1 MTRTYRLLGR
11 GASLAILFLSGA
23 RLQAASPRIAT
34 TASAKEFLAGEAL
47 GTVVTSE
54 GRLTLG
60 IPFGSRSW
68 PDDASDAVVF
78 AAASDA
84 AGRIFVATGGGL
96 GRLFVS
102 DAEGRISLL
111 FTAPEPNVTA
121 VATGPDGTVVCA
133 TSPNGRI
140 YEIDSSQKDPLRTGT
155 AIGFP
160 SEAAIWALA
169 FAPDGTLY
177 VGTGNK
183 GRIFRRKGKGGK
195 GVLELFTEI
204 QDVHVRTLAV
214 GPNGT
219 VYAGTADKG
228 LVVAIT
234 AEGVARTL
242 HDFGRPE
249 VVGLVIARDGT
260 LFAAATT
267 AEPSPL
273 GSGSSE
279 LKPRSTPPPTAS
291 PADIPKGNV
300 TVTTGPVRLLPSPK
314 EPPGKELGSE
324 VVAIAPDGFVEPAWV
339 LSDETIYSLR
349 YDIKRD
355 ELFLSTGPHGR
366 VYTWRDRHLRLEQQ
380 TEQKQVVSA
389 PAVAD
394 GFAAVTMNAAG
405 VFRRKSGAGSRSGTY
420 ISAVKDA
427 ARLSLFSR
435 LRFEGE
441 VPKGASAVFSAR
453 SGNSEKPDGTWS
465 PWTPIVPA
473 NARPNGGTAV
483 LPACRFLQ
491 WKVELTAAPDGKVP
505 TLERVEIAY
514 LERNARPII
523 ENVTVLEPGA
533 VFPRAGAS
541 PSAVLS
547 VTNPDENGIYAGL
560 ESPRDSAPEGPGKK
574 LYRKGFRTV
583 AWKGTDPNG
592 DSLRYDLEGRREE
605 STVYFPLRRELE
617 ESYFSFDSSALPDG
631 RYRFRVTGSDKVSN
645 PEGQARSESEE
656 SAITLIDN
664 TAPVLDVE
672 SKKRVG
678 EELEIRFVAVDALSP
693 VVKAEWS
700 LNADRW
706 RLLAPDD
713 GVFDSLTER
722 FAVHVPR
729 NSSGILAIRVLDAAG
744 NATVVSVDLT
754 KEVK

>member
-1 MTRTYRLLGR
+1 MTRTCRILGR
-11 GASLAILFLSGA
+11 GVSLAFLFLSGSHL
-23 RLQAASPRIAT
+23 RAASPRIAT
-34 TASAKEFLAGEAL
+34 TASAKDFLAGEAF
-47 GTVVTSE
+47 GTVVTSD

-60 IPFGSRSW
+60 IPFGPRAW

-78 AAASDA
+78 GAVSDA
-84 AGRIFVATGGGL
+84 AGRVFVATGGGR

-102 DAEGRISLL
+102 GSEGSISLL
-111 FTAPEPNVTA
+111 FTAPEPNITA
-121 VATGPDGTVVCA
+121 VATAPDGTVICA
-133 TSPNGRI
+133 TSPHGRV
-140 YEIDSSQKDPLRTGT
+140 YRIDPTQKDPLKAGT
-155 AIGFP
+155 DIGFP

-183 GRIFRRKGKGGK
+183 GRIYRRKGRGNLG
-195 GVLELFTEI
+195 LFHEI
-204 QDVHVRTLAV
+204 EDVHVRTLAV
-214 GPNGT
+214 GRDGT
-219 VYAGTADKG
+219 VYAGTSDKG

-249 VVGLVIARDGT
+249 VVGLAVAKDGT
-260 LFAAATT
+260 LFAAATS

-273 GSGSSE
+273 GAGSPD
-279 LKPRSTPPPTAS
+279 LKPRATPPPTA
-291 PADIPKGNV
+291 PPGDTPKGSV
-300 TVTTGPVRLLPSPK
+300 TVTTGPARLLPAPK
-314 EPPGKELGSE
+314 EPAGKELGSE
-324 VVAIAPDGFVEPAWV
+324 IVAIAPDGFVEPAWV
-339 LSDETIYSLR
+339 LSEETIYSLR
-349 YDIKRD
+349 YDVKRD
-355 ELFLSTGPHGR
+355 ELFLSTGPRGR
-366 VYTWRDRHLRLEQQ
+366 VYSWRDRHLRLEKQ

-394 GFAAVTMNAAG
+394 GFAAVTMNSAG
-405 VFRRKSGAGSRSGTY
+405 VFRRKSGTGPRSGTY
-420 ISAVKDA
+420 VSAVKDA
-427 ARLSLFSR
+427 GRLSLFSR

-441 VPKGASAVFSAR
+441 VPKEASAVFSAR

-465 PWTPIVPA
+465 PWIPIVPA
-473 NARPNGGTAV
+473 GARPNGGTAV
-483 LPACRFLQ
+483 LPTCRFLQ
-491 WKVELTAAPDGKVP
+491 WKVELTAAPDGRVP

-547 VTNPDENGIYAGL
+547 LTNPDENGIYAGL
-560 ESPRDSAPEGPGKK
+560 EFPRDLAPEGPGKK

-583 AWKGTDPNG
+583 VWKGTDPNG

-605 STVYFPLRRELE
+605 STFYFPLRRELE
-617 ESYFSFDSSALPDG
+617 ETHYSFDSSALPDG

-645 PEGQARSESEE
+645 PEGQAQSASEE
-656 SAITLIDN
+656 SAITVIDN
-664 TAPVLDVE
+664 TAPVLEVE
-672 SKKRVG
+672 SKKRIG

-700 LNADRW
+700 LDADRW
-706 RLLAPDD
+706 RLLASDD
-713 GVFDSLTER
+713 GVLDSLTER
-722 FAVHVPR
+722 FSVRLPQT
-729 NSSGILAIRVLDAAG
+729 SSGILAVRVLDAAG
-744 NATVVSVDLT
+744 NASVASVDLT
-754 KEVK
+754 KDAR